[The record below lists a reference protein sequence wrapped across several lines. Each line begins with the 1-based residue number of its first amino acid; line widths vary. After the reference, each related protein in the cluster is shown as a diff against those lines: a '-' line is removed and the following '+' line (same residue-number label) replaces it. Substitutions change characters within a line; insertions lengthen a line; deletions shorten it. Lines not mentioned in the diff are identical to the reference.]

1 MVNSNLPPNMT
12 EGSDV
17 KVIDSKDLSVEEAI
31 SECFEYIKS
40 KVSNDGVLFI
50 VENLSYYTQRLEKL
64 LECQCKNK
72 IFPII
77 MDYLLEKEGRPSP
90 VFHVNEYS
98 SGKEKVKNW
107 MINSPENQDAVVE
120 RDLAKGIERH
130 VVVVFDD
137 SHFSP
142 EFISRSNGI
151 AILCKID
158 WFLSTLCLVD
168 SILRDKNHDCESML
182 DRNSSR
188 PQINLDIGNQFLFY
202 FVLIPTDF

>member
-17 KVIDSKDLSVEEAI
+17 KVIDNENLPIDKAL

-50 VENLSYYTQRLEKL
+50 VENLSYYAQQMVEKIL
-64 LECQCKNK
+64 KCQCKNK
-72 IFPII
+72 MIPII

-90 VFHVNEYS
+90 VFHFNKYS

-120 RDLAKGIERH
+120 NYLAKGIERQ
-130 VVVVFDD
+130 VVVVFGD
-137 SHFSP
+137 SYFIP
-142 EFISRSNGI
+142 EFISRCNGI
-151 AILCKID
+151 AILCKMD
-158 WFLSTLCLVD
+158 WFFSISCLVN
-168 SILRDKNHDCESML
+168 SILGDKNHDCEMML

-188 PQINLDIGNQFLFY
+188 PQINFDIGN
-202 FVLIPTDF
+202 